1 MGKSTYGAEIPM
13 GSVEDLQM
21 GTLVLNFYLALIGC
35 KWNLIKVSKV
45 LTVEISILL
54 LSLLQVTYIPLVII
68 QRDSLL

>member
-1 MGKSTYGAEIPM
+1 MGKSTYGAETPM

-54 LSLLQVTYIPLVII
+54 L
-68 QRDSLL
+68 